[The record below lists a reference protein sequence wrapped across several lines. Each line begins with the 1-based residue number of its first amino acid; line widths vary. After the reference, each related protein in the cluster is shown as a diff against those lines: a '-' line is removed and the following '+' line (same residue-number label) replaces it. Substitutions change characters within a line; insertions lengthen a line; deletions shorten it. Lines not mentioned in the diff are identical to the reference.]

1 MRNGIARRLC
11 HFLTAAGLS
20 ALPAFGALAADALPR
35 LGVTLAATSVSGL
48 SSGAYMAGQMQV
60 AHSKDIVGAGIVAGG
75 PYGCAETASSQLF
88 PYWPIVMWQNATQAT
103 NGCMQV
109 RFGAPDSGK
118 LAERAEELSKDGKI
132 DPLSGLAGDKVYL
145 FSGDKDD
152 VVRRE
157 VVETAKGF
165 YEKAGVPAGQIAFV
179 ESRGGHAFLTES
191 DGAACG
197 LSEEPYISDCDYDQA
212 KAILEW
218 IYGPLSPPSDSPG
231 GQFLVFDQSAF
242 EEGLPSGLAD
252 EGIVY
257 VPATC
262 AGTPGCRLHIAFH
275 GCDQAREKVGD
286 DFIKKSGYARYADT
300 NRLVILFPQA
310 EASLVNPHGCWD
322 WWGYS
327 GVDYLNKDAPQISAV
342 WAMAERLADRP

>member
-1 MRNGIARRLC
+1 MPIGVLRRRFFCL
-11 HFLTAAGLS
+11 AAGL
-20 ALPAFGALAADALPR
+20 LCLAAEVSLAAETLPR
-35 LGVTLAATSVSGL
+35 LGVTLAETSVSGL

-75 PYGCAETASSQLF
+75 PFGCAETASSQLF

-109 RFGAPDSGK
+109 RLGAPDAGK
-118 LAERAEELSKDGKI
+118 LAERAKKLAEDDKI
-132 DPLSGLAGDKVYL
+132 DPLSDLAADKIYL
-145 FSGDKDD
+145 FSGDKDN

-157 VVETAKGF
+157 VVEAAKRF

-218 IYGPLSPPSDSPG
+218 IYGPLAAQSDGPG

-252 EGIVY
+252 DGVVY
-257 VPATC
+257 VPAAC
-262 AGTPGCRLHIAFH
+262 AGTAGCRLHIAFH
-275 GCDQAREKVGD
+275 GCDQAREKVGEE
-286 DFIKKSGYARYADT
+286 FIKKSGYARYADT
-300 NRLVILFPQA
+300 NRLVILFPQV

-327 GVDYLNKDAPQISAV
+327 GVDYLNKDAPQIAAV
-342 WAMAERLADRP
+342 WAMAEKLAERP